1 MCCGRSLGIY
11 DSRSAPLM
19 RFPLSFY
26 WTIAAAGAVGVG
38 VWEAYNFFIAL

>member
-1 MCCGRSLGIY
+1 
-11 DSRSAPLM
+11 M

-38 VWEAYNFFIAL
+38 VWELAKWMF